1 MFLGRRV
8 RGSLTPAAS
17 SGTASIKVAEVIMEL
32 EERGEERGFH
42 PIMAPDFIQ
51 YMPFR
56 ALLHDRFIQLRCRS
70 RKEAVVNC
78 GGERCLFT

>member
-8 RGSLTPAAS
+8 RGSLTPAAC

-42 PIMAPDFIQ
+42 PIMAPDFI
-51 YMPFR
+51 
-56 ALLHDRFIQLRCRS
+56 
-70 RKEAVVNC
+70 
-78 GGERCLFT
+78 